1 MPETRKERRRARALL
16 KVIHQHR
23 VGDREPAQRESE
35 LMFVQGRAVAILD
48 WVDIGGVRTPLW
60 ICPLDR
66 TKLRPKEPGREKTF
80 YYDDV
85 TVDPRDG

>member
-1 MPETRKERRRARALL
+1 
-16 KVIHQHR
+16 
-23 VGDREPAQRESE
+23 
-35 LMFVQGRAVAILD
+35 MFVQGRAVAILD